1 MTETVLIKLP
11 KELKKQL
18 KLQSVKEERTMSEI
32 VTDLIAEY
40 LQENQ

>member
-1 MTETVLIKLP
+1 MSETVLIKLP

-32 VTDLIAEY
+32 VVELITEY
-40 LQENQ
+40 LQEKS